1 MSRCVGR
8 TLLSDGLHFLQD
20 NQTGSPIGEIPDV
33 VSPTPPVTLGQR
45 RSYPAR
51 LAFFRYTPRTLMLLF
66 TPAAPNYMP
75 VQDLAAP
82 TSWYVEKFG
91 ARPRPTK
98 FDDGRRGAELWLA
111 DEVYFV
117 LGPRDIPNSD
127 ETPMLY
133 TPNIA
138 KARAYLLA
146 RCVEATK
153 IQRDRRNTKFF
164 EMRDL
169 EGNLIEICQQ
179 P

>member
-1 MSRCVGR
+1 M
-8 TLLSDGLHFLQD
+8 T
-20 NQTGSPIGEIPDV
+20 
-33 VSPTPPVTLGQR
+33 VTFGQCH
-45 RSYPAR
+45 SYPAR
-51 LAFFRYTPRTLMLLF
+51 LAFFRYTPRILMLLF

-75 VQDLAAP
+75 VQDLAAA

-98 FDDGRRGAELWLA
+98 FDDGQRGAELWLA

-117 LGPRDIPNSD
+117 LGPRNIPTCD

-138 KARAYLLA
+138 KAREYLLA
-146 RCVEATK
+146 RGVEATK
-153 IQRDRRNTKFF
+153 IQRDRQNTKFF

>member
-1 MSRCVGR
+1 M
-8 TLLSDGLHFLQD
+8 T
-20 NQTGSPIGEIPDV
+20 
-33 VSPTPPVTLGQR
+33 VTFGQCH
-45 RSYPAR
+45 SYPAR
-51 LAFFRYTPRTLMLLF
+51 LAFFRYTPRILMLLF

-75 VQDLAAP
+75 VQDLAAA

-98 FDDGRRGAELWLA
+98 FDDGQRGAELWLA

-117 LGPRDIPNSD
+117 LGPRDIPTSD

-138 KARAYLLA
+138 KARDYLLA

-153 IQRDRRNTKFF
+153 IQRDRQNTKFF

-169 EGNLIEICQQ
+169 EGNLIETCQQ

>member
-1 MSRCVGR
+1 MTGFPAPGQFKN
-8 TLLSDGLHFLQD
+8 LSKSG
-20 NQTGSPIGEIPDV
+20 NNCGSGDEPIH
-33 VSPTPPVTLGQR
+33 PTPAVTLGQR

-51 LAFFRYTPRTLMLLF
+51 LVFFRYTPRTLMLLF

-75 VQDLAAP
+75 VEDLAAA

-91 ARPRPTK
+91 GRARPTK
-98 FDDGRRGAELWLA
+98 FEDGQRGAELWLA

-117 LGPRDIPNSD
+117 LGPRDIPTSD

-133 TPNIA
+133 TANIA
-138 KARAYLLA
+138 KARDYLLA
-146 RCVEATK
+146 HGVEATK
-153 IQRDRRNTKFF
+153 IQRDRQNTKFF

-169 EGNLIEICQQ
+169 EGNLIKICQQ